1 MSNARSR
8 RTNIRARSSS
18 SRNCPR
24 PGPASCSALRSGKWR
39 RRARRPASPPNKGEL
54 FVTTVKGPT
63 LAVVPAGKSE
73 GAQVLQP
80 SGWPMPKGYAN
91 GMAADGRIV
100 VTGGVIGWDAEERLA
115 DGFIAQVHQVLSNIA
130 AILAEA
136 GARPEHLVRLTWYVV
151 DMDEYLANLKALG
164 RIYREIF
171 GAHYPAMAL
180 VQVVRLVEKAA
191 RVEIEATAV
200 VPR

>member
-1 MSNARSR
+1 VS
-8 RTNIRARSSS
+8 TQ
-18 SRNCPR
+18 
-24 PGPASCSALRSGKWR
+24 
-39 RRARRPASPPNKGEL
+39 
-54 FVTTVKGPT
+54 KGPT
-63 LAVVPAGKSE
+63 LAVVPVAKGDGS
-73 GAQVLQP
+73 APARVLQP

-91 GMAADGRIV
+91 GMVADGRIV
-100 VTGGVIGWDAEERLA
+100 VTGGVIGWDREEHLPP
-115 DGFIAQVHQVLSNIA
+115 GFVAQVRQTLANIA

-136 GARPEHLVRLTWYVV
+136 EAQPEHLVRLTWYVV
-151 DMDEYLANLKALG
+151 DMDEYLTNLRELG
-164 RIYREIF
+164 QIYREIF

>member
-1 MSNARSR
+1 MS
-8 RTNIRARSSS
+8 
-18 SRNCPR
+18 
-24 PGPASCSALRSGKWR
+24 
-39 RRARRPASPPNKGEL
+39 
-54 FVTTVKGPT
+54 VTTPKSPQ
-63 LAVVPAGKSE
+63 LAVLPTAAEEGIRS

-80 SGWPMPKGYAN
+80 SGWPVPKGYAN
-91 GMAADGRIV
+91 GMVAEGRIV

-115 DGFIAQVHQVLSNIA
+115 DGFVAQVRQTLSNIA

-151 DMDEYLANLKALG
+151 DMDEYLANLKELG
-164 RIYREIF
+164 RVYRAIF

-180 VQVVRLVEKAA
+180 LQVVRLVEKTA

-200 VPR
+200 IPN

>member
-1 MSNARSR
+1 VSV
-8 RTNIRARSSS
+8 
-18 SRNCPR
+18 P
-24 PGPASCSALRSGKWR
+24 
-39 RRARRPASPPNKGEL
+39 
-54 FVTTVKGPT
+54 KGPT
-63 LAVVPAGKSE
+63 LAVLPVAKDETSSGGP
-73 GAQVLQP
+73 QILQP
-80 SGWPMPKGYAN
+80 SGWPAPKGYAN

-100 VTGGVIGWDAEERLA
+100 VTGGVIGWNDQGDLPA
-115 DGFIAQVHQVLSNIA
+115 DFVAQVRQTLSNIA
-130 AILAEA
+130 AILAEG

-151 DMDEYLANLKALG
+151 DIEEYLANLKTLG
-164 RIYREIF
+164 QVYRDIF

>member
-1 MSNARSR
+1 MM
-8 RTNIRARSSS
+8 T
-18 SRNCPR
+18 P
-24 PGPASCSALRSGKWR
+24 
-39 RRARRPASPPNKGEL
+39 
-54 FVTTVKGPT
+54 KGPQ
-63 LAVVPAGKSE
+63 LAVLSTAAEDDTGSRV
-73 GAQVLQP
+73 QVLQP

-91 GMAADGRIV
+91 GMAAEGRIV
-100 VTGGVIGWDAEERLA
+100 VTGGVIGWDVEEHLA
-115 DGFIAQVHQVLSNIA
+115 DGFVGQVRQTLSNIA

-151 DMDEYLANLKALG
+151 DMDEYLSNLKELG
-164 RIYREIF
+164 KIYRAIF

-200 VPR
+200 IPS

>member
-1 MSNARSR
+1 MLPVA
-8 RTNIRARSSS
+8 
-18 SRNCPR
+18 
-24 PGPASCSALRSGKWR
+24 
-39 RRARRPASPPNKGEL
+39 E
-54 FVTTVKGPT
+54 
-63 LAVVPAGKSE
+63 SE
-73 GAQVLQP
+73 TSTAAQILQP
-80 SGWPMPKGYAN
+80 SGWPAPKGYAN

-100 VTGGVIGWDAEERLA
+100 VTGGVIGWDSKNYLPI
-115 DGFIAQVHQVLSNIA
+115 GFVAQVRQTLSNIA
-130 AILAEA
+130 AILAEG

-151 DMDEYLANLKALG
+151 DMEEYLSNLKELG
-164 RIYREIF
+164 QIYREIF